1 MKEKKTLIELLFM
14 KIAVIS
20 SGILPVPAV
29 QGGAVENLIDY
40 YLEYNERHKLHDI
53 TVFSVWHPNVVNHSS
68 LKSESNHY
76 IYIKNRSLSFRIRAK
91 IYGLFSKNC
100 YYYYQLEYF
109 FVYVIRKLMR
119 SKYDLII
126 LENRPAVAIR
136 ISECCQTPI
145 ISHIHT
151 NLVNPS
157 TPQIES
163 IIKSTNK
170 FIVVSDFLKQEI
182 RRTGVGTDIETVYNG
197 LNSKLFNKKGD
208 FFISRATLGFP
219 NGDFV
224 AIYTGRIVPK
234 KGVKE
239 LLLAFQ
245 LLSDFP
251 DIKLL
256 VVGGDN
262 FGDSVKSN
270 VFLDELHEM
279 SKRMDGKV
287 VFTGYVPYDEL
298 PGYLGIADV
307 AVIPSCIDEAFGMTC
322 IEATAMGLPV
332 IATKDGGIP
341 EALVGQKHILLSKD
355 DNLPQSIADAI
366 LEIRNHY
373 KLYKG
378 NGLNPMFTKEKY
390 AEHFFQSL
398 ILSW

>member
-1 MKEKKTLIELLFM
+1 M
-14 KIAVIS
+14 KIAVIT

-53 TVFSVWHPNVVNHSS
+53 TIYSVWHPNVVHHSS

-76 IYIKNRSLSFRIRAK
+76 VYIKNRSLSFRIRAK
-91 IYGLFSKNC
+91 FYGFFSKNC

-109 FVYVIRKLMR
+109 FVCIIRKLMHN
-119 SKYDLII
+119 KYDLII

-136 ISECCQTPI
+136 VSQYCQSPI
-145 ISHIHT
+145 VSHIHT

-163 IIKSTNK
+163 IINSTNK

-182 RRTGVGTDIETVYNG
+182 RRIGVNTDIETVYNG
-197 LNSKLFNKKGD
+197 LNSKLFRKDGGFTISRDTFGFSDGD
-208 FFISRATLGFP
+208 FI
-219 NGDFV
+219 

-239 LLLAFQ
+239 LILAIQ
-245 LLSDFP
+245 LLSDYP

-279 SKRMDGKV
+279 SERMNGRV
-287 VFTGYVPYDEL
+287 VFTGFVPYNEL
-298 PGYLGIADV
+298 SGYLDIADV
-307 AVIPSCIDEAFGMTC
+307 AVVPSRIDEAFGMTC
-322 IEATAMGLPV
+322 IEAAAMGLPV

-355 DNLPQSIADAI
+355 GNLPQNIADAI
-366 LEIRNHY
+366 QEIKNHY
-373 KLYKG
+373 NLYKG

-390 AEHFFQSL
+390 AERFFKSL
-398 ILSW
+398 NHHNTNCN